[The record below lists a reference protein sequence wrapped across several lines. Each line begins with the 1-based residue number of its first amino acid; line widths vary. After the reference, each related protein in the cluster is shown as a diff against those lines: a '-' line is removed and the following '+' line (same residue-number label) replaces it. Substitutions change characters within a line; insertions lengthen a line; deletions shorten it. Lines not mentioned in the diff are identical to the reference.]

1 MSSMASNLEH
11 EKPVADVEEQPS
23 TKKIK
28 VDDDNV
34 SVESAEEDKADDS
47 TKDSAEDSAE
57 DQADEEDKQDGDDTA
72 SDKDDDDAS
81 ESKGDASKPAST
93 TGFGGFKGFSGFSG
107 FASFKQSGS
116 TGFGGFAAKASE
128 SGSSAFTFTA
138 GTSGFDKP
146 VEKKAEPAANVTAL
160 TEAELAN
167 GEEDEQLVVERRGKL
182 FKFVDKDFT
191 EVGIGPFRLL
201 KAKDAS
207 GDDAAKASARIV
219 MRRESYP
226 RGPGTKLILNARLT
240 ACVSCVKKTEKSLM
254 LVIVEPSD
262 DGKLKPVTYL
272 FRFGAPEDL
281 AAVQNSIVPLLPAHA
296 TTSATSTEASA
307 SS

>member
-1 MSSMASNLEH
+1 MASTLEH
-11 EKPVADVEEQPS
+11 EKPIADVEEQPS
-23 TKKIK
+23 AKKIK

-34 SVESAEEDKADDS
+34 SVESAEEDKTNES
-47 TKDSAEDSAE
+47 TKDSAEESAE
-57 DQADEEDKQDGDDTA
+57 DQADDSAEDEKDKDKEDGDDNDDSG
-72 SDKDDDDAS
+72 SDKQSA
-81 ESKGDASKPAST
+81 ESTKPASS
-93 TGFGGFKGFSGFSG
+93 GFGGFSGFSGFSG
-107 FASFKQSGS
+107 FASFKQTGA
-116 TGFGGFAAKASE
+116 TGFGGFATKASD
-128 SGSSAFTFTA
+128 SGSGFTFTA
-138 GTSGFDKP
+138 GTSDFSKP
-146 VEKKAEPAANVTAL
+146 AESKTEPAASVTAL

-182 FKFVDKDFT
+182 FKFVEKDFS

-254 LVIVEPSD
+254 LVIVEPAD

-272 FRFGAPEDL
+272 FRFGSPEDL
-281 AAVQNSIVPLLPAHA
+281 AAVRNSILSLLPAHA
-296 TTSATSTEASA
+296 TTEAATESSA